1 MATNFLQFDPYKN
14 NMVLDATWSS
24 SPFRL
29 NGGTRGKVASSD
41 FNKLMYQVTTM
52 VAALAQ
58 MMEEKGAGT
67 PASLYGVYTMNDASL
82 TTLKRNLHNIMT
94 RADMSPYATISSIIA
109 GYTPLHTV
117 VTKTADYSMS
127 SSTDFYKTFQMNST
141 SVHDIF
147 LPVTTPALAGP
158 WVMFENINTGQ
169 LTIRGVVNG
178 VTNPTIDQ
186 YEMMF
191 VYWDGA
197 FWRGWKVA
205 NTMAAPSVPAGA
217 VFAMAG
223 YSSIIPG
230 YLLCDGS
237 TYASGTYPSLYAA
250 IGNDYGGTY
259 PNFKVPDFRGYFLR
273 GVNTV
278 TGGVDPD
285 GIRAM
290 NNIQL
295 SQSGA
300 HTHIVTVPAAG
311 WSMGIANGDPGYRE
325 NWTRGNLG
333 ISGESTADDSM
344 GTQKQDVD
352 RDFTSSTNSVASDE
366 TRPIN
371 KPVYYIIK
379 T

>member
-14 NMVLDATWSS
+14 NMVTDGTWSA

-29 NGGTRGKVASSD
+29 NGGTRGKVSSSD
-41 FNKLMYQVTTM
+41 FNKMMYQVTTM

-94 RADMSPYATISSIIA
+94 RADMSPYATVTSVVS

-117 VTKTADYSMS
+117 VTKTADYSMAT
-127 SSTDFYKTFQMNST
+127 STDFYKTFQMNST
-141 SVHDIF
+141 SNRSIY
-147 LPVTTPALAGP
+147 LPATTPALAGP

-178 VTNPTIDQ
+178 VTNPTVDR

-191 VYWDGA
+191 VYWDGG

-205 NTMAAPSVPAGA
+205 NTMSAPSVPAGA
-217 VFAMAG
+217 VFAMAD
-223 YSSIIPG
+223 YSSTIPG

-250 IGNDYGGTY
+250 IGNGYGGTY

-290 NNIQL
+290 NNIQ
-295 SQSGA
+295 SADAVIPS
-300 HTHIVTVPAAG
+300 HTHSATMTMWASIGSDYPNAEFAEED
-311 WSMGIANGDPGYRE
+311 AD
-325 NWTRGNLG
+325 LA
-333 ISGESTADDSM
+333 GESYESTIIN
-344 GTQKQDVD
+344 VD
-352 RDFTSSTNSVASDE
+352 THPGSGSE